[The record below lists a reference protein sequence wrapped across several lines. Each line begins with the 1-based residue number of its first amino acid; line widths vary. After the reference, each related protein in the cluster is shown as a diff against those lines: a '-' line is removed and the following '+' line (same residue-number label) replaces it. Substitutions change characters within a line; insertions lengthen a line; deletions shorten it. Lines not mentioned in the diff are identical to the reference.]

1 MASDDANDD
10 TEKAT
15 VEAMEV
21 EAEVDVPRR
30 APASAMVADPA
41 VVGDALLESPVDIE
55 AVWSRAEAEAKVDV
69 SPFATLSGAVAECE
83 DNSSIN
89 VPASIGRA
97 VWLPSSAAQANQR
110 VK

>member
-55 AVWSRAEAEAKVDV
+55 AVILAFPV
-69 SPFATLSGAVAECE
+69 
-83 DNSSIN
+83 
-89 VPASIGRA
+89 
-97 VWLPSSAAQANQR
+97 
-110 VK
+110 